1 MGRLSKDKVPSVK
14 RVSRDRSKGPE
25 PYKPRSNIEYQ
36 WEYFD
41 LYERELKTDLCWAID
56 TNNLEL
62 LDEAYKAARRRLGV
76 TRGRPPKI
84 TPHIQELR
92 QEVKA
97 NFCLYLSNQ
106 LGDSYSSIWEGFFIN
121 KNQPKKPESNASPEV
136 SVRFWCDKYPRE
148 IKTHLNNVLHPKMGG
163 REALEKLLAPTDN
176 K

>member
-1 MGRLSKDKVPSVK
+1 MGRLSKDKVPSVR
-14 RVSRDRSKGPE
+14 RVSGDPSKGPE
-25 PYKPRSNIEYQ
+25 AYKPRSNIEYQ

-56 TNNLEL
+56 TNNLKL

-76 TRGRPPKI
+76 TRGRPSEI
-84 TPHIQELR
+84 TPFIQELR

-106 LGDSYSSIWEGFFIN
+106 LGDSYSRIWEVFFIN
-121 KNQPKKPESNASPEV
+121 KNQPKIPESSASPEV
-136 SVRFWCDKYPRE
+136 SVLFWCDKYPRE

-163 REALEKLLAPTDN
+163 REELAQLLASTD
-176 K
+176 KK